1 MAPRT
6 ANKEADALANG
17 STEMFSPAYECRVDP
32 KSIDWVILDQALELG
47 RRAEEEVKRNKEAG
61 YDPGRAVRH
70 GRKRK
75 PADRLR
81 VKDPW

>member
-1 MAPRT
+1 M
-6 ANKEADALANG
+6 L
-17 STEMFSPAYECRVDP
+17 SPAYECRIDP
-32 KSIDWVILDQALELG
+32 ASMDWVILDRVSELG
-47 RRAEEEVKRNKEAG
+47 RRAEEEVKCHKEAG
-61 YDPGRAVRH
+61 YDPGRGVRF

>member
-1 MAPRT
+1 M
-6 ANKEADALANG
+6 
-17 STEMFSPAYECRVDP
+17 
-32 KSIDWVILDQALELG
+32 DWVILDQALELG

-61 YDPGRAVRH
+61 YEPGRAVRH

-75 PADRLR
+75 PAERLR